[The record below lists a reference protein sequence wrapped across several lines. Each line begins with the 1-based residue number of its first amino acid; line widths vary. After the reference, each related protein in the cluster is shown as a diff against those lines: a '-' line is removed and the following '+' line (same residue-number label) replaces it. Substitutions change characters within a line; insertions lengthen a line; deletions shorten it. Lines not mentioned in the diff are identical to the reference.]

1 MASKR
6 LHRILESSIVRLGDG
21 ARTAPAT
28 SRISEFVKKR
38 FPRSQFSIT
47 NSPDSLVALLALS
60 SLLLLSG
67 CFDALVKE
75 TMEIAFERD
84 GTVVL
89 RVDTVVADE
98 GETPEM
104 NQRLDEIRAELL
116 EGRDAWARRFDRVN
130 PKGESFSWAKE
141 QGKLR
146 QTTRIARMNPD
157 ELGSIF
163 FDTSLQFRY
172 HEERGFAQLEIYAG
186 DSQLATREQIREYN
200 EAADRW
206 SHAVTGYYRALDE
219 LYRYANSYP
228 DRAEGMFS
236 IIFEEDLG
244 DDDGIMAGSEAPAP
258 GESGRIGEPGGGAAP
273 PPSATDEERAMAERV
288 VLALDEIIEAQG
300 RREGREL
307 SADALAR
314 LVNDPFPGELRIR
327 PDGHIED
334 FEGFVPDVEAGGVRV
349 ERKGLLEALASM
361 RGRWASPDPFH
372 ELLDRAAAGDAAP
385 PFDLGGFLAQPREA
399 SPPKD
404 WREVRA
410 ALDKALRPA
419 STYRVRWQV
428 SRKADL
434 RIKN

>member
-6 LHRILESSIVRLGDG
+6 I
-21 ARTAPAT
+21 
-28 SRISEFVKKR
+28 SRFLNSR
-38 FPRSQFSIT
+38 FSVS
-47 NSPDSLVALLALS
+47 ALILS

-67 CFDALVKE
+67 CFDTLVKE

-98 GETPEM
+98 GDTPEM
-104 NQRLDEIRAELL
+104 NERLDEIRAELL
-116 EGRDAWARRFDRVN
+116 DGRDAWARRFDRVN

-146 QTTRIARMNPD
+146 QTTRIARINPD

-172 HEERGFAQLEIYAG
+172 HEERGYAELEIYAG
-186 DSQLATREQIREYN
+186 DSQLATREQIREYD

-228 DRAEGMFS
+228 DRAEGMFA
-236 IIFEEDLG
+236 IVFEG
-244 DDDGIMAGSEAPAP
+244 DEAASEGGKDGPELPAAGD
-258 GESGRIGEPGGGAAP
+258 GGGREEPGGATGSTP
-273 PPSATDEERAMAERV
+273 PVTEEERAMAERV

-314 LVNDPFPGELRIR
+314 LVNDPFPGDLRIR
-327 PDGHIED
+327 PDGHIEE
-334 FEGFVPDVEAGGVRV
+334 FEGFVRDAESGGVRV
-349 ERKGLLEALASM
+349 ERRGLLEALASM

-372 ELLDRAAAGDAAP
+372 EALDRETAGDAAP
-385 PFDLGGFLAQPREA
+385 PFDLATFLAQPRA
-399 SPPKD
+399 SSPPKD

-419 STYRVRWQV
+419 STYRLRWQV
-428 SRKADL
+428 SRKAEL